1 MPCDPQQTGPHGAS
15 RDQPNMTDLPT
26 PGVSRQ
32 VRRADTRAQSK
43 GYKLFKNF
51 LARVWDFLRL
61 PSPTP
66 VQYDIADYLQFGP
79 KRAVIEAFRGVGKS
93 WITAAFVVWLLL
105 LDPQKKIMVVSASKE
120 RSDAFAIFVKRLI
133 TEMPELA
140 HLIPQRGQRTSNVAF
155 EVGPAQPD
163 QSPSLKSVGIT
174 GQLTGSRAHVIVAD
188 DIEVP
193 KNSFTAPMRE
203 KISELIKEFDA
214 VLKPAEDCPPEEPP
228 RIIYLG
234 TPQTEMS
241 VYNRLAERGYE
252 IRVWPARIPHLLK
265 NYDGRLA
272 PFVQALI
279 EGGAKAGTPTDI
291 KRFTSIDLAERELSY
306 GRSGFALQFMLDTS
320 ISDANRYPLK
330 LEDLMVMP
338 LDRERAPIALAH
350 GKDPRKNGLDDLS
363 AVGFTG
369 DSYWAPMWADETF
382 QPYAG
387 SVLAIDPSGRGQ
399 DETGYAVVKQLA
411 GRLFLTAS
419 GGLRGG
425 ATPENLAFLSK
436 VAKDHKVNAVAL
448 ETNFGDGMWGQ
459 LFRPVLA
466 NVWPCSVEEFRS
478 HGQKELRIL
487 NTLEPIVQQHRLVVD
502 RAVIEA
508 DLITAS
514 EDPKYSLFWQF
525 CRVTRDRGSLAHDDR
540 LEALQMAVEYW
551 LERMSIDE
559 NKAADAHR
567 EALLEEA
574 LRMFEDDAGGLTI
587 SRAGPNWHG
596 A

>member
-1 MPCDPQQTGPHGAS
+1 
-15 RDQPNMTDLPT
+15 MTDLPT
-26 PGVSRQ
+26 PGESRQ
-32 VRRADTRAQSK
+32 VRRAGVRTEKK

-51 LARVWDFLRL
+51 LARVWQFLRL

-105 LDPQKKIMVVSASKE
+105 LDPQKRIMVVSASKE

-140 HLIPQRGQRTSNVAF
+140 HLIPSRGQRTSNVAF

-174 GQLTGSRAHVIVAD
+174 GQLTGSRAHVIIAD

-193 KNSFTAPMRE
+193 KNSFTSPMRE
-203 KISELIKEFDA
+203 KIAELIKEFDA
-214 VLKPAEDCPPEEPP
+214 VLKPAEDCPVEEPP
-228 RIIYLG
+228 RIIFLG

-241 VYNRLAERGYE
+241 IYNRLPARGYE
-252 IRVWPARIPHLLK
+252 IRVWPARIPTLLQ

-272 PFVQALI
+272 PFVLAQI
-279 EGGAKAGTPTDI
+279 EAGLKAGAPTDM
-291 KRFTSIDLAERELSY
+291 KRFTSADLAERELSY
-306 GRSGFALQFMLDTS
+306 GRSGFALQFMLDTTL
-320 ISDANRYPLK
+320 SDADRYPLK

-338 LDRERAPIALAH
+338 LDDERAPISLAH
-350 GKDPRKNGLDDLS
+350 GKDPRKNSLDDLQ

-369 DSYWAPMWADETF
+369 DGYWSPMWMDDTF
-382 QPYAG
+382 APYTG

-399 DETGYAVVKQLA
+399 DETGYAVIKQLG

-425 ATPENLAFLSK
+425 ATPENLAFLAQ
-436 VAKDHKVNAVAL
+436 VARKHKVNAVRL
-448 ETNFGDGMWGQ
+448 EENFGDGMWGQ

-466 NVWPCSVEEFRS
+466 HTWPCSVEEFRS
-478 HGQKELRIL
+478 TGQKELRIIA
-487 NTLEPIVQQHRLVVD
+487 TLEPIVQQHRLVVD

-508 DLITAS
+508 DLKT

-525 CRVTRDRGSLAHDDR
+525 CRITKERQSLAHDDR
-540 LEALQMAVEYW
+540 LEALQMAVDYW
-551 LERMSIDE
+551 LERMSVDE
-559 NKAADAHR
+559 LHAATAHR
-567 EALLEEA
+567 EALLDADLEA
-574 LRMFEDDAGGLTI
+574 FIEDLGGDSFRRSPAQWT
-587 SRAGPNWHG
+587 G